1 MSLAAAEI
9 SAPPNDLTRPVAR
22 PRTSAWQ
29 LFKDVLDHGGPGYL
43 QFAITNIC
51 NADCAFCGFARSQFD
66 PKQRHSVTLQDAKDV
81 VDIARRNHIGYLL
94 FVGGEPMVRRIV
106 DRFYDIMDS
115 APEAASIRALH
126 ARDLTAVRE
135 RLFEFLSGW
144 LGGPPL
150 YFQRPDHKCIM
161 SAHRPFP
168 IGAAE
173 RDAWMMCM
181 RRALADCGLP
191 ADYREVLEQAFQRMA
206 EAFRNR

>member
-1 MSLAAAEI
+1 
-9 SAPPNDLTRPVAR
+9 
-22 PRTSAWQ
+22 
-29 LFKDVLDHGGPGYL
+29 
-43 QFAITNIC
+43 
-51 NADCAFCGFARSQFD
+51 
-66 PKQRHSVTLQDAKDV
+66 
-81 VDIARRNHIGYLL
+81 
-94 FVGGEPMVRRIV
+94 MVRRIA

-115 APEAASIRALH
+115 TPEAAGIRALH
-126 ARDLTAVRE
+126 GPDLTAVRQ

-168 IGAAE
+168 IGTAE

-181 RRALADCGLP
+181 RRALEESGLP
-191 ADYREVLEQAFQRMA
+191 ADYRGVLEEAFQRMA